1 MVGDGPH
8 GSAPPLFA
16 MLCMGALLAKASLR
30 HALTSAAVP
39 IGDGMLFCAL
49 LFCALLC
56 GGAALPVAVI
66 PIRRSRR
73 AERLAAVTAAR

>member
-49 LFCALLC
+49 LC